1 MDSIDVSIIT
11 AALNPGDALE
21 TCIES
26 VARQQGLTFEHI
38 VIDGGSTDGSV
49 DLLKGSEYSHLRWIS
64 ETDSGI
70 ADAMN
75 KGAAMGTGRWLYF
88 LQADDALLDSSTLSG
103 LVKEGDK
110 HATGLV
116 AAGIQLG
123 DKPFLNVA
131 SGQVKPGWPLTAR
144 FKQAFRHQ
152 GLLISRKAWEAVGP
166 YSLNF
171 RITMDFDWM
180 LRAYLQGITSVQVG
194 RELALVSDEGLS
206 SAVSGKLFRQRL
218 EEEQFARMANADSGC
233 WRFIYRVFWAAYR
246 PYRISRTRMSS

>member
-1 MDSIDVSIIT
+1 MDSIDISIIT
-11 AALNPGDALE
+11 AALNAGDALGN
-21 TCIES
+21 CIDS
-26 VARQQGLTFEHI
+26 VSRQEELSFEHI

-49 DLLKGSEYSHLRWIS
+49 ELLNKSEHTHLRWIS
-64 ETDSGI
+64 EKDSGI

-75 KGAAMGTGRWLYF
+75 KGASMSTGRWLYF
-88 LQADDALLDSSTLSG
+88 LQADDALLDTSTLPG
-103 LVKEGDK
+103 LVKEGDSY
-110 HATGLV
+110 AAGLV
-116 AAGIQLG
+116 AAGIRLG
-123 DKPFLNVA
+123 DKPFLKIA
-131 SGQVKPGWPLTAR
+131 PGQVKPGWPLTSR

-152 GLLISRKAWEAVGP
+152 GLLISRKAWESVGP

-180 LRAYLQGITSVQVG
+180 LRAYLQGITAVQVG

-218 EEEQFARMANADSGC
+218 EEEQFARMANAESGF
-233 WRFIYRVFWAAYR
+233 WRLIYTLFWMAYK